1 MYSEGKTIAKTSDGI
16 YEINE
21 VKEDPSHTFV
31 VVRSFLDDSLYV
43 RKDYHIPKSG
53 DAVTVY
59 LGGNKIED
67 TSFLDAISQIY
78 SSDEDTVEVA
88 SADIHLKTDTQDMR
102 SVHVAFKDCPIAVF
116 MGYLG
121 KIDGEWIVITDPP
134 NQLEVNDNG
143 GIGIPHKTEC
153 QKINLKHIPILEQY
167 FN

>member
-1 MYSEGKTIAKTSDGI
+1 MKISAVFAFQRRYSRYI
-16 YEINE
+16 YFQSKGLYSVTAFKYASGSPFKI
-21 VKEDPSHTFV
+21 
-31 VVRSFLDDSLYV
+31 RSA
-43 RKDYHIPKSG
+43 YHIPKSG

-102 SVHVAFKDCPIAVF
+102 SVHVAFNDCPIAVF
-116 MGYLG
+116 MGFLG
-121 KIDGEWIVITDPP
+121 KIDGEWIVITDSL

-153 QKINLKHIPILEQY
+153 QKINPKHIPILEQY